1 MVIEYLQGTIGYFQC
16 MMRAIVKT
24 WIFLFLVHGVL
35 GQAPENPTKNQIS
48 QIFPAKRLN
57 KKYLFKFPGRYEEH
71 FIRVRDGIL
80 LNALLFHSD
89 QMPKGVILYLHGN
102 TGGMEKWGKLAPYYT
117 VLGYDFMIVDYRGY
131 GKSEGSIKN
140 EGQLFDDLQITYDSL
155 KNLYPQNKIVIM
167 GYSIGTGPAA
177 MLASSNQPEKLIL
190 DAPYYS
196 LLDAVK
202 QKYPAATSQDLAFY
216 LETYSFLPKISCR
229 IAIFHGDSDSEFY
242 YGGSLKLKSLFK
254 PGDTLI
260 TLKGQD
266 HSDFER
272 NAVYL
277 ASLQSILP

>member
-1 MVIEYLQGTIGYFQC
+1 MKWT
-16 MMRAIVKT
+16 IVKT
-24 WIFLFLVHGVL
+24 GIFVLLVHGVS
-35 GQAPENPTKNQIS
+35 GQAPENPSKNQIS
-48 QIFPAKRLN
+48 QIFPAKGLN
-57 KKYLFKFPGRYEEH
+57 KKHVFKFPGRYEEH
-71 FIRVRDGIL
+71 FIQTSDGVL
-80 LNALLFHSD
+80 LNALLFHTD
-89 QMPKGVILYLHGN
+89 QNSKGVILYLHGN

-117 VLGYDFMIVDYRGY
+117 VLGYDFMVVDYRGY

-140 EGQLFDDLQITYDSL
+140 ERQLFEDLQITYDSL

-167 GYSIGTGPAA
+167 GYSIGTGLAA
-177 MLASSNQPEKLIL
+177 MLAGSNQPEKLIL

-196 LLDAVK
+196 LLDAV
-202 QKYPAATSQDLAFY
+202 QHLYPAATSGDMAFY
-216 LETYSFLPKISCR
+216 LETYSFLPKITCR

-266 HSDFER
+266 HSDFEK

-277 ASLQSILP
+277 ASLRSILP